1 LNGSIWQYNKK
12 DIRWV
17 DNHQMKVLAFSLALF
32 LTIPL
37 TACAPKTSWPS
48 SPNLE
53 PVKVQVG
60 ALKISQPE
68 NAAEFT
74 KIRDGELLN
83 AVRNKQITPNQ
94 ARTFL
99 KKQKTRL
106 GLPNPNQTRSFDKI
120 LKKEGLEN

>member
-1 LNGSIWQYNKK
+1 MKTSMKFLGSLLGL
-12 DIRWV
+12 
-17 DNHQMKVLAFSLALF
+17 VLLVNLA
-32 LTIPL
+32 
-37 TACAPKTSWPS
+37 ACAPKTGGPS

-53 PVKVQVG
+53 PIKVQVG
-60 ALKISQPE
+60 AVEISQPE
-68 NAAEFT
+68 NAAEFM

-106 GLPNPNQTRSFDKI
+106 GLPNPNQTRGFDKI